1 MFQTKVVEKTTSH
14 ILCSVT
20 PPPKVVLFN
29 VKKCGRAKNATF
41 DNTAQA
47 HCMLD
52 T

>member
-1 MFQTKVVEKTTSH
+1 MDKIVEKIKSH
-14 ILCSVT
+14 ILCSVIMFR
-20 PPPKVVLFN
+20 KL
-29 VKKCGRAKNATF
+29 CCLLDNAGKYGAQQAPD